1 MVGRYSNG
9 LFKGRKSSLIGLGP
23 NNNFGRLEYFG
34 NYLKEIDIWID
45 IFNLFLHFFLALHLL
60 ILDWEFMSQ
69 LKQIF
74 LKTPLC

>member
-9 LFKGRKSSLIGLGP
+9 FFKGRKSSLIGWGP

-45 IFNLFLHFFLALHLL
+45 IFNLFLYFFSFASAYIRLR
-60 ILDWEFMSQ
+60 IYVS
-69 LKQIF
+69 
-74 LKTPLC
+74 T

>member
-23 NNNFGRLEYFG
+23 NNDFGRLEYFG

-45 IFNLFLHFFLALHLL
+45 IFNLFLHFFSFASAYIRLR
-60 ILDWEFMSQ
+60 IYVS
-69 LKQIF
+69 
-74 LKTPLC
+74 T